1 MCFYFEINHKYN
13 FLLANFLLVNKFS
26 FYFQVNLQK
35 HNNTHPADSLHYA
48 GVLITHYINML
59 HTCSLHRVSSLCS
72 PISVWEQRVDP
83 GWKASGCLLMTSHGC
98 RMTCLT
104 LVCEARLPKHSAVTA
119 LLILRAD
126 TKGFSLLC
134 SSFVEG
140 KSFPSVSDL
149 FKEKRDKCKPVQLVD
164 TKAEERKNSPRVL
177 YMLQRKAQKFTYI
190 V

>member
-1 MCFYFEINHKYN
+1 
-13 FLLANFLLVNKFS
+13 
-26 FYFQVNLQK
+26 
-35 HNNTHPADSLHYA
+35 
-48 GVLITHYINML
+48 
-59 HTCSLHRVSSLCS
+59 
-72 PISVWEQRVDP
+72 
-83 GWKASGCLLMTSHGC
+83 
-98 RMTCLT
+98 MTCLT

-149 FKEKRDKCKPVQLVD
+149 FKEKRDKGKPVQLVD

>member
-1 MCFYFEINHKYN
+1 
-13 FLLANFLLVNKFS
+13 
-26 FYFQVNLQK
+26 
-35 HNNTHPADSLHYA
+35 
-48 GVLITHYINML
+48 
-59 HTCSLHRVSSLCS
+59 
-72 PISVWEQRVDP
+72 
-83 GWKASGCLLMTSHGC
+83 
-98 RMTCLT
+98 MTCLT

-164 TKAEERKNSPRVL
+164 TKAEERKEFAKSFVYAAEEGPEIYLHCLSVFV
-177 YMLQRKAQKFTYI
+177 FTK
-190 V
+190 